1 MKHEPDDFSR
11 QHPALDRALR
21 DQVKAPKMDGA
32 FRQQVFARIAA
43 QRAELAR
50 VAASP
55 GAALARLRTQ
65 FVLQVL
71 NLGAIALVAGLLLRA
86 AWPSL
91 EPFAA
96 SMSLEMSF
104 VGSIPHSGLAL
115 SMTAAAAALAYGLH
129 RARLLGW
136 VRGLGL

>member
-1 MKHEPDDFSR
+1 MKHEPEEFSR

-21 DQVKAPKMDGA
+21 DQVKAPKVDGA
-32 FRQQVFARIAA
+32 FRQQVFARVAA

-50 VAASP
+50 MAASP
-55 GAALARLRTQ
+55 GAGLARLRAQ

-86 AWPSL
+86 AWPTL
-91 EPFAA
+91 EPIAA
-96 SMSLEMSF
+96 RMSQELPA
-104 VGSIPHSGLAL
+104 VDSIPYSGLAL
-115 SMTAAAAALAYGLH
+115 SMTAAAAALAYGLY

>member
-1 MKHEPDDFSR
+1 VRHEPDEFSR

-21 DQVKAPKMDGA
+21 ELNKAPKMDGA

-43 QRAELAR
+43 QRAEMAR
-50 VAASP
+50 MSARP
-55 GAALARLRTQ
+55 GAGLAQLRAQ
-65 FVLQVL
+65 LVLQVL
-71 NLGAIALVAGLLLRA
+71 NLGAAALVVGLLLHA
-86 AWPSL
+86 AWPTL
-91 EPFAA
+91 ESVAA
-96 SMSLEMSF
+96 RISQAMP
-104 VGSIPHSGLAL
+104 VVDSIPHSGLVL